1 MADDTSGAHAQGR
14 PVARNVTVD
23 AVVAACLAII
33 GAVVMV
39 EARRLGA
46 GWTSDGPGSGYFPFY
61 IGLLLAISS
70 GWVLVAQLLRWRSDH
85 QEFATRAQIGMVVSV
100 LVPMVIYV
108 GLIGLLGIYLASA
121 LLIGF
126 FMLRHGKYKARL
138 ALLVALGVPVFF
150 FAVFEKWFLVPLPK
164 GPLETWLGL

>member
-1 MADDTSGAHAQGR
+1 MPDDRHDPVHTVHTRGPEVAVAALLLAIAGLVIADSLRVGIGWADD
-14 PVARNVTVD
+14 
-23 AVVAACLAII
+23 
-33 GAVVMV
+33 
-39 EARRLGA
+39 
-46 GWTSDGPGSGYFPFY
+46 GPRSGYFPFY

-85 QEFATRAQIGMVVSV
+85 QEFATRAQIGLVVSV

-138 ALLVALGVPVFF
+138 ALLVALGVPLFF